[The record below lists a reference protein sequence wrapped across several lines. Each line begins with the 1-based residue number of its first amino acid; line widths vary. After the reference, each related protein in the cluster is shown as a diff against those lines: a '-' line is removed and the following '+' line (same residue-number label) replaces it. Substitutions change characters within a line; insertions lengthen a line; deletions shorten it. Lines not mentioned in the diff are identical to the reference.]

1 MILLRRDQG
10 NLVAYIHP
18 LALALPGN
26 HTMSLFAEKSRD
38 IRLQHLWDLDHAKGQ
53 TKVSC

>member
-53 TKVSC
+53 TKVSY